1 MNNFKLKRL
10 FKKIL
15 FFLIVTI
22 VLWFIKLSMVHAVS
36 IKPYDFVIFGVQSLP
51 TQNWIRT
58 NGSQR
63 VNQTIFTLN
72 TTNIT
77 TSLPA
82 DVQLFAEVYACV
94 TNDGVGDLPNVSY
107 ITNSSQ
113 EGGFRNGNVNSVN
126 LNIYCKVPDGYDGEV
141 YKFYFQIYSWE
152 IPAGGADY
160 FRVSSYWNFDR
171 FTMKTLNIT
180 ITDMYI
186 TDTDNY
192 TNDKILASQGKGQ
205 QVIINQN
212 GQIIDNTNSTNQ
224 KLDDLNKNITDETSP
239 NLNGLQNSAGW
250 LKPGPVDSIVNLP
263 LTLLNNLQ
271 TNLGNTCNPVT
282 VNLPY
287 VNKDINL
294 PCISAIYKQ
303 INGLDAWFQGIGV
316 IAAAFILY
324 RYFMY
329 LYNRIDDTLS
339 FRENNMQGYFDE
351 SIWGG
356 M

>member
-1 MNNFKLKRL
+1 MNNNKLKRL
-10 FKKIL
+10 FKKVL
-15 FFLIVTI
+15 LFLIITI
-22 VLWFIKLSMVHAVS
+22 LLWLFKLSMVNAVS
-36 IKPYDFVIFGVQSLP
+36 IKPFDFVIFGVQSLP

-82 DVQLFAEVYACV
+82 DVQLFTELYACV
-94 TNDGVGDLPNVSY
+94 AQDGDTDLPNVSY
-107 ITNSSQ
+107 ITNTNQ

-126 LNIYCKVPDGYDGEV
+126 LNIACKVPDGYNGTL

-171 FTMKTLNIT
+171 FTMNTLNIT

-212 GQIIDNTNSTNQ
+212 GQIIDNTNSTNN
-224 KLDDLNKNITDETSP
+224 KLDDLNKNLIDETSP
-239 NLNGLQNSAGW
+239 NLNSLQNSAGW
-250 LKPGPVDSIVNLP
+250 LKPGPVDSILNLP
-263 LTLLNNLQ
+263 LSLLNNLT
-271 TNLGNTCNPVT
+271 TNLSKSCSPID
-282 VNLPY
+282 LPLPF
-287 VNKDINL
+287 VNKTLQL
-294 PCISAIYKQ
+294 PCLNSIYNQ
-303 INGLDAWFQGIGV
+303 INGLSVFLNSIGV
-316 IAAAFILY
+316 IASAFIIYEYLRKLY
-324 RYFMY
+324 
-329 LYNRIDDTLS
+329 LRIDKILS
-339 FRENNMQGYFDE
+339 FDDVSG
-351 SIWGG
+351 WGDI
-356 M
+356 